1 MAQILFTARS
11 GGISKEPYKSLNLG
25 DHVGD
30 VSDCVTANR
39 KILKSLLSQVAP
51 TFMNQVHGNEVVEVD
66 LTSDSSIS
74 ADALITREKGL
85 PLTVL
90 TADCLPI
97 LINGDNVVGAIH
109 AGRKGLL
116 NGIISETISR
126 MRALGGNN
134 FVATIGPAICARC
147 YEVDIAMYLDAIS
160 LEPALSTNPELHCL
174 DLRKAAR
181 SQLTN
186 SGVEVVDIDICTAHD
201 ANYFSYR
208 RDGVTGRSAGVIV
221 L

>member
-1 MAQILFTARS
+1 
-11 GGISKEPYKSLNLG
+11 
-25 DHVGD
+25 
-30 VSDCVTANR
+30 
-39 KILKSLLSQVAP
+39 
-51 TFMNQVHGNEVVEVD
+51 
-66 LTSDSSIS
+66 
-74 ADALITREKGL
+74 
-85 PLTVL
+85 
-90 TADCLPI
+90 
-97 LINGDNVVGAIH
+97 
-109 AGRKGLL
+109 
-116 NGIISETISR
+116 
-126 MRALGGNN
+126 MRALGGDN
-134 FVATIGPAICARC
+134 FVATIGPAICAKC

-186 SGVEVVDIDICTAHD
+186 IGVEVVDIDICTAHD